1 MGTTVGTIFLDLVVK
16 DTVKKQVEDMAASA
30 QQQAQRSFDAVG
42 KAAGDAVQRAMG
54 TSYNKTMEKAKARV
68 KGLESEFDALGAK
81 MDAMRE
87 STKGLFA
94 GVKDPGAVA
103 QRYLDTN
110 KAFQDLAAQQE
121 ALVKKMEQAQEGLR
135 IETEND
141 MARMAAAQERAQERA
156 AAAAERAAQR
166 KKAAEEKASAAA
178 ERAAQRQQAAQER
191 LEATKRREQERAT
204 AAAERA
210 AQRQQVAAER
220 AAAAQKRE
228 SEQAAAAAQ
237 RAQEKAARA
246 SERQWK
252 KSTQGM
258 RRLFR
263 TISSTLKA
271 TFLTAGLYA
280 FFRAMKA
287 LMGGALS
294 ENKQFSQSLAQ
305 VKANLATAFQP
316 IVQAILPALT
326 ALMNGLASVTRSIAS
341 FISGLFG
348 TTYKK
353 AGAAAK
359 KVQGVGAAA
368 KKTASQVAAF
378 DELNV
383 LQKGEESGG
392 GTGGGADFAQQGDEA
407 AEGLGEKLRAL
418 FAALPGM
425 AQAAMDKIGQLF
437 GPSFEAWGAAW
448 EQIKTK
454 AMAVWPQIQQAAA
467 GLWEN
472 GLKPLGAYLAED
484 FAPSVANS
492 FSEAFAPI
500 TGDLISAKI
509 QIFAD
514 GFAWRCAMMTDAIQ
528 SVLMPALELLKNV
541 WVGVMDGIS
550 ATWEE
555 YGKPLTDGLVE
566 AFNNIRMVITT
577 FWETVIKPFLE
588 YVIAKAQELWDQSL
602 KPLWDNLV
610 GLFADIGLCLL
621 TWWNEVWLPFVN
633 WIVQTFGPVVEAVW
647 EQIVN
652 IVGLCV
658 TRFSGIMNV
667 AISALRG
674 LLQFFTAVFKGDW
687 DAAWNTAG
695 ETVDTV
701 WKGIKQTVKNTVNG
715 IIGIVNGMINAVEKG
730 VNAIVDALNS
740 IKFDIPDWVPFFGGK
755 SIDLGI
761 PRVNFPRIPAL
772 ANGGVIK
779 QPTLAMMGEYAGA
792 GNNPEIAAPEDKLR
806 GIFAEG
812 IGPLVEAIQELV
824 HYLMEDGDRE
834 LIIRFAA
841 SGGLEQLVRLLKP
854 YIDREDNRRG
864 AKLIAGGVY

>member
-1 MGTTVGTIFLDLVVK
+1 MGTSVGTIFLDLIVK
-16 DTVKKQVEDMAASA
+16 NTVKKQVGDVAAAA
-30 QQQAQRSFDAVG
+30 QQQAQRSFEAVG
-42 KAAGDAVQRAMG
+42 KTAGDAVQRTLGA
-54 TSYNKTMEKAKARV
+54 SYNKTLEKAKSRV
-68 KGLESEFDALGAK
+68 KGLEDQFGELKKEMA
-81 MDAMRE
+81 AMRNE
-87 STKGLFA
+87 AQEVFA
-94 GVKDPGAVA
+94 WTDHSPETID
-103 QRYLDTN
+103 RYLVSSQ
-110 KAFQDLAAQQE
+110 AYQAALKQQE
-121 ALVKKMEQAQEGLR
+121 SIQAKLSTAQENLR

-141 MARMAAAQERAQERA
+141 AAKMAAAQERAQERVA
-156 AAAAERAAQR
+156 AASERA
-166 KKAAEEKASAAA
+166 E
-178 ERAAQRQQAAQER
+178 QRQKA
-191 LEATKRREQERAT
+191 
-204 AAAERA
+204 
-210 AQRQQVAAER
+210 AAER
-220 AAAAQKRE
+220 AAAAQQRE
-228 SEQAAAAAQ
+228 SERAAAATQ
-237 RAQEKAARA
+237 RAQEKAARE
-246 SERQWK
+246 SERQWR

-263 TISSTLKA
+263 TVGRTLKA

-280 FFRAMKA
+280 FFRAMKS
-287 LMGGALS
+287 LMGGALND
-294 ENKQFSQSLAQ
+294 NKQFSRSLAQ

-316 IVQAILPALT
+316 ILQAIMPALT
-326 ALMNGLASVTRSIAS
+326 ALMNGLASATRSIAS

-353 AGAAAK
+353 AGEAAK

-368 KKTASQVAAF
+368 KKAAGQLAAF

-383 LQKGEESGG
+383 LQKDEESGG
-392 GTGGGADFAQQGDEA
+392 GAGGGADFAQQGDAA

-425 AQAAMDKIGQLF
+425 AQAAMDRIGQLF

-806 GIFAEG
+806 GIFADG

-824 HYLMEDGDRE
+824 HYLMEEGDRE
-834 LIIRFAA
+834 IIIRFAA
-841 SGGLEQLVRLLKP
+841 SGGLEQLVRLLEP
-854 YIDREDNRRG
+854 YIAREGSRRG
-864 AKLIAGGVY
+864 VKLIQGGVY

>member
-1 MGTTVGTIFLDLVVK
+1 MGTTVGAIFLDLIVK
-16 DTVKKQVEDMAASA
+16 NTVKKQVGDVAAAA
-30 QQQAQRSFDAVG
+30 QQQAQRSFEAVG
-42 KAAGDAVQRAMG
+42 KAAGDAVQRTLGA
-54 TSYNKTMEKAKARV
+54 SYNKTLEKAKSRV
-68 KGLESEFDALGAK
+68 KGLEDQFGELKKEMASMRSEAQ
-81 MDAMRE
+81 E
-87 STKGLFA
+87 VFA
-94 GVKDPGAVA
+94 WTDHSPETID
-103 QRYLDTN
+103 RYLAN
-110 KAFQDLAAQQE
+110 SQAYQAALKQQESVQAKLSAAQE
-121 ALVKKMEQAQEGLR
+121 NLR

-141 MARMAAAQERAQERA
+141 AARMASAQERAQERTA
-156 AAAAERAAQR
+156 V
-166 KKAAEEKASAAA
+166 AA
-178 ERAAQRQQAAQER
+178 ERAAQRQQAA
-191 LEATKRREQERAT
+191 
-204 AAAERA
+204 AEK
-210 AQRQQVAAER
+210 
-220 AAAAQKRE
+220 AAAAQQRE
-228 SEQAAAAAQ
+228 SERAAAAAQ
-237 RAQEKAARA
+237 RAQEKAARE
-246 SERQWK
+246 SERQWR

-263 TISSTLKA
+263 TVGRTLKA

-280 FFRAMKA
+280 FFRAMKS
-287 LMGGALS
+287 LMGGAMS
-294 ENKQFSQSLAQ
+294 ENKQFSASLAQ

-316 IVQAILPALT
+316 ILQAIMPALT

-341 FISGLFG
+341 FISGLLG

-359 KVQGVGAAA
+359 KVQGAGAAA
-368 KKTASQVAAF
+368 KKAAGQLAAF

-383 LQKGEESGG
+383 LQKDEESGG
-392 GTGGGADFAQQGDEA
+392 ESGGADFAQQGDAA

-448 EQIKTK
+448 EQIKAK
-454 AMAVWPQIQQAAA
+454 AVEVWPQIQQAAV

-484 FAPSVANS
+484 FTPAVVNS
-492 FSEAFAPI
+492 FSAAFAPI

-514 GFAWRCAMMTDAIQ
+514 GFVWRCAMMTDAIQ

-541 WVGVMDGIS
+541 WVGVMGGIS

-555 YGKPLTDGLVE
+555 YGKPLTDGLIEV
-566 AFNNIRMVITT
+566 FNNIRMVITT
-577 FWETVIKPFLE
+577 LWETVIKPFLE

-602 KPLWDNLV
+602 KPLWDNLT
-610 GLFADIGLCLL
+610 GLFADLGLCAL
-621 TWWNEVWLPFVN
+621 TWWNEVLMPMVN
-633 WIVQTFGPVVEAVW
+633 WIAQTFGPVIEAVW

-652 IVGLCV
+652 IVSLCV
-658 TRFSGIMNV
+658 TRFSGIINTAV
-667 AISALRG
+667 SVLRG

-687 DAAWNTAG
+687 DAAWDTVG

-730 VNAIVDALNS
+730 VNSIVDALNS

-772 ANGGVIK
+772 ANGGVIR

-792 GNNPEIAAPEDKLR
+792 GSNPEIAAPEDKLR

-812 IGPLVEAIQELV
+812 IGPLVAAIQELV
-824 HYLMEDGDRE
+824 HYLMEDGDQE
-834 LIIRFAA
+834 IIIRFAA

-864 AKLIAGGVY
+864 TKLITGGVY

>member
-1 MGTTVGTIFLDLVVK
+1 MGTSVGTIFLDLIVK
-16 DTVKKQVEDMAASA
+16 NTVKKQVGDVAAAA
-30 QQQAQRSFDAVG
+30 QQQAQRSFEAVG
-42 KAAGDAVQRAMG
+42 KAAGDAVQRTLGA
-54 TSYNKTMEKAKARV
+54 SYNKTLEKAKSKV

-87 STKGLFA
+87 STKGLFT
-94 GVKDPGAVA
+94 GVKDPGAAA

-110 KAFQDLAAQQE
+110 KAFQALAAQQE
-121 ALVKKMEQAQEGLR
+121 SLAKKMAQAQDGLR

-141 MARMAAAQERAQERA
+141 AAKMAAAQERAQERA

-166 KKAAEEKASAAA
+166 QQAAA
-178 ERAAQRQQAAQER
+178 ERAAAVQQRES
-191 LEATKRREQERAT
+191 
-204 AAAERA
+204 
-210 AQRQQVAAER
+210 ER
-220 AAAAQKRE
+220 AAAATE
-228 SEQAAAAAQ
+228 
-237 RAQEKAARA
+237 RAQEKAARE
-246 SERQWK
+246 SERQWR

-263 TISSTLKA
+263 TVGRTLKA

-280 FFRAMKA
+280 FFRAMKS
-287 LMGGALS
+287 LMGGALND
-294 ENKQFSQSLAQ
+294 NKQFSRSLAQ

-316 IVQAILPALT
+316 ILQAIMPALT

-359 KVQGVGAAA
+359 KVQGVGAEA
-368 KKTASQVAAF
+368 KKAAGQLAAF

-383 LQKGEESGG
+383 LQKDEESGG
-392 GTGGGADFAQQGDEA
+392 GAGGGADFAQQGDVA

-454 AMAVWPQIQQAAA
+454 AVAVWPQIQQAAA

-566 AFNNIRMVITT
+566 VFNNIRMVITT
-577 FWETVIKPFLE
+577 FWETVVKPFLE

-652 IVGLCV
+652 IVSLCV
-658 TRFSGIMNV
+658 ARFSGIMNV
-667 AISALRG
+667 AVSALRG

-687 DAAWNTAG
+687 DAAWNTVG

-824 HYLMEDGDRE
+824 HYLMEEGDRE
-834 LIIRFAA
+834 IIIRFAA
-841 SGGLEQLVRLLKP
+841 SGGLEQLVRLLEP
-854 YIDREDNRRG
+854 YIAREGSRRG
-864 AKLIAGGVY
+864 VKLIQGGVY